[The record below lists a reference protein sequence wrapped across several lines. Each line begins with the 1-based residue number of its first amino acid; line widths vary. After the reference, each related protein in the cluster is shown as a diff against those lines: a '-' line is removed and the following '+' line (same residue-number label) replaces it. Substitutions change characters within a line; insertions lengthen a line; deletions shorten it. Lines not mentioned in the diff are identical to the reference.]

1 MQVLEEDEYHRRKG
15 FYLESAQRHYYFMNV
30 GNGEVI
36 DACRRVRLLLDQLMS
51 STCTIHALC
60 LLQP

>member
-36 DACRRVRLLLDQLMS
+36 DACRKVR
-51 STCTIHALC
+51 
-60 LLQP
+60 